1 HPTIER
7 SPSADRARCPAP
19 VRASLRDLPAR
30 VETSIARPSVPRG
43 ADRSARS
50 RASVLRGGPGA
61 ACASRARVPRMTRS
75 PFRRTGTRRPARLHP
90 ATKVALRREHGLDR
104 LHEPTLRDRPDD
116 LLPHRTTLED
126 DEVRDAAHTVADGGA
141 GVVVDVH
148 LDDLQLPR
156 VLARELLD
164 D

>member
-1 HPTIER
+1 MR
-7 SPSADRARCPAP
+7 
-19 VRASLRDLPAR
+19 VREYRD
-30 VETSIARPSVPRG
+30 RG
-43 ADRSARS
+43 APT
-50 RASVLRGGPGA
+50 RAGRPGSTPRAKGG
-61 ACASRARVPRMTRS
+61 R
-75 PFRRTGTRRPARLHP
+75 
-90 ATKVALRREHGLDR
+90 LRREHGLDR

-126 DEVRDAAHTVADGGA
+126 DEVRDAADAVADGGT

-164 D
+164 DRRDGSTGGAPR